1 VKIVFFGTP
10 DYAVPSLAALL
21 AEASFDVVGVVSQP
35 DRPQGRGQK
44 IVPTPVKALA
54 QEKGIPVWQPERLR
68 KDERILQ
75 ALDAL
80 KADFFVVVAYGQI
93 LSPQVLAMPAKGCI
107 NGHASLLPKYRGAAP
122 IQWCLYHGEAE
133 TGVTTMLM
141 DAGMDTGPMLL
152 KSAFP
157 LPIDWNAQ
165 QLADKLS
172 TLTAE
177 LLIKTLSTFDQITS
191 EAQDSSQSSA
201 APLIRK
207 EQYLL
212 DWQGPVHN
220 QVRAFYPYAY
230 TFHQQERLRIL
241 ETMPY
246 ASIGAAGKV
255 LEVLKGQGFVVGTD
269 TAAVLVKQV
278 QPASKN
284 PQSAWDYARSRGLVV
299 GEVLR
304 ELPLIPLREGYA

>member
-1 VKIVFFGTP
+1 MRLIFFGTP
-10 DYAVPSLAALL
+10 DYAVPSLTALL
-21 AEASFDVVGVVSQP
+21 AEPSLEVVGVVSQP

-54 QEKGIPVWQPERLR
+54 QAKGIPLWQPERLR
-68 KDERILQ
+68 KDESALQ
-75 ALDAL
+75 ALDDL

-152 KSAFP
+152 KTAFS

-172 TLTAE
+172 GFTAE
-177 LLIKTLSTFDQITS
+177 LLIQTLLQFDQIVP
-191 EAQDSSQSSA
+191 EPQDPSQSSS

-207 EQYLL
+207 EQYWL

-220 QVRAFYPYAY
+220 QVRAFYPYVY
-230 TFHQQERLRIL
+230 TFHQKERLRIL
-241 ETMPY
+241 ETMPHP
-246 ASIGAAGKV
+246 SQGDCGVV
-255 LEVLKGQGFVVGTD
+255 LEVLKNQGFIVGTG
-269 TAAVLVKQV
+269 TGAVLVLQV

-284 PQSAWDYARSRGLVV
+284 PQSAWDYARARDLVA
-299 GEVLR
+299 GEVLG
-304 ELPLIPLREGYA
+304 EK

>member
-1 VKIVFFGTP
+1 MRLIFFGTP
-10 DYAVPSLAALL
+10 DYAVPSLTALL
-21 AEASFDVVGVVSQP
+21 AEPSLEVVGVVSQP

-54 QEKGIPVWQPERLR
+54 QAKGIPLWQPERLR
-68 KDERILQ
+68 KDESALQ
-75 ALDAL
+75 ALDDL

-152 KSAFP
+152 KTAFS

-172 TLTAE
+172 VLTAE
-177 LLIKTLSTFDQITS
+177 LLIQTLLEFDHIVP
-191 EAQDSSQSSA
+191 EAQDPSQSSS

-207 EQYLL
+207 EQYWL

-220 QVRAFYPYAY
+220 QVRAFYPYVY
-230 TFHQQERLRIL
+230 TFHQKERLRIL
-241 ETMPY
+241 ETMPHP
-246 ASIGAAGKV
+246 SQGDCGVV
-255 LEVLKGQGFVVGTD
+255 LEVLKNQGFIVGTG
-269 TAAVLVKQV
+269 TGAVLVLQV

-284 PQSAWDYARSRGLVV
+284 PQSAWDYARARDLVA
-299 GEVLR
+299 GEVLG
-304 ELPLIPLREGYA
+304 EK

>member
-1 VKIVFFGTP
+1 MRLVFFGTP
-10 DYAVPSLAALL
+10 EYAVPSLAALL
-21 AEASFDVVGVVSQP
+21 AEPSFEVVSVVSQP

-44 IVPTPVKALA
+44 IVPTPVHALA

-68 KDERILQ
+68 KDESALR
-75 ALDAL
+75 ALDDL

-93 LSPQVLAMPAKGCI
+93 LSSQVLAMPTKGCI

-122 IQWCLYHGEAE
+122 IQWCLYHGETE

-152 KSAFP
+152 KSAFE
-157 LPIDWNAQ
+157 LPIDW
-165 QLADKLS
+165 KLS
-172 TLTAE
+172 GLTAE
-177 LLIKTLSTFDQITS
+177 LLIQTLKQFDQMVP
-191 EAQDSSQSSA
+191 EPQDSSQSSS

-207 EQYLL
+207 EQYWL

-220 QVRAFYPYAY
+220 QVRAFYPYVY
-230 TFHQQERLRIL
+230 TFHQKERLRIL

-246 ASIGAAGKV
+246 SAVGDSGVV
-255 LEVLKGQGFVVGTD
+255 LEVIKNQGFVVGTG
-269 TAAVLVKQV
+269 AGAVLVLQV

-284 PQSAWDYARSRGLVV
+284 PQSAWDYARARGLVR
-299 GEVLR
+299 GEVLG
-304 ELPLIPLREGYA
+304 EK

>member
-1 VKIVFFGTP
+1 MRLVFFGTP

-21 AEASFDVVGVVSQP
+21 AEPSFEVVGVVSQP

-54 QEKGIPVWQPERLR
+54 QEKGIPLWQPERLR
-68 KDERILQ
+68 KDESALQ
-75 ALDAL
+75 ALEAF

-122 IQWCLYHGEAE
+122 IQWCLYHGERE

-157 LPIDWNAQ
+157 LPVDWNAQ
-165 QLADKLS
+165 QLANKLS
-172 TLTAE
+172 VLTAE
-177 LLIKTLSTFDQITS
+177 LLIQTLLQFDQIVP
-191 EAQDSSQSSA
+191 EPQDSSQSSS

-207 EQYLL
+207 EQYEL

-220 QVRAFYPYAY
+220 QVRAFYPYVY
-230 TFHQQERLRIL
+230 TFYQKERLRIL
-241 ETMPY
+241 ETMPHP
-246 ASIGAAGKV
+246 SVGDSGVV
-255 LEVLKGQGFVVGTD
+255 LDVVKGQGFVVGTG
-269 TAAVLVKQV
+269 AGSVFVKQV
-278 QPASKN
+278 QPTSKN
-284 PQSAWDYARSRGLVV
+284 PQSAWDYARARGLVT
-299 GEVLR
+299 GEVLG
-304 ELPLIPLREGYA
+304 EK

>member
-1 VKIVFFGTP
+1 MRLVFFGTP

-21 AEASFDVVGVVSQP
+21 AEPSFEVVGVVSQP

-44 IVPTPVKALA
+44 VLPTPVKALA

-68 KDERILQ
+68 KDES
-75 ALDAL
+75 ALRALNDL

-122 IQWCLYHGEAE
+122 IQWCLYHGETE

-152 KSAFP
+152 KSAFS
-157 LPIDWNAQ
+157 LPMDWNAQ
-165 QLADKLS
+165 QLAEKLS
-172 TLTAE
+172 ALTAE
-177 LLIKTLSTFDQITS
+177 LLIQTLLQFDHIVP
-191 EAQDSSQSSA
+191 EPQDASQSSS

-207 EQYLL
+207 EQYGL

-220 QVRAFYPYAY
+220 QVRAFHPYAY
-230 TFHQQERLRIL
+230 TFHQKERLRIL
-241 ETMPY
+241 KTMPY
-246 ASIGAAGKV
+246 SSVGASGIV
-255 LEVLKGQGFVVGTD
+255 LEVIKNQGFVVGTG
-269 TAAVLVKQV
+269 AGAVLVKQV

-284 PQSAWDYARSRGLVV
+284 PQSAWDYARARGLSP
-299 GEVLR
+299 GEILG
-304 ELPLIPLREGYA
+304 ES

>member
-1 VKIVFFGTP
+1 MRLIFFGTP
-10 DYAVPSLAALL
+10 DYAVPSLTALL
-21 AEASFDVVGVVSQP
+21 AEPSLEVVGVVSQP

-54 QEKGIPVWQPERLR
+54 QAKGIPLWQPERLR
-68 KDERILQ
+68 KDESALQ
-75 ALDAL
+75 ALDDL

-152 KSAFP
+152 KTAFS

-172 TLTAE
+172 GLTAE
-177 LLIKTLSTFDQITS
+177 LLIQTLLEFDHIVP
-191 EAQDSSQSSA
+191 EAQDPSQSSS

-207 EQYLL
+207 EQYWL

-220 QVRAFYPYAY
+220 QVRAFYPYVY
-230 TFHQQERLRIL
+230 TFHQKERLRIL
-241 ETMPY
+241 ETMPHP
-246 ASIGAAGKV
+246 SRGDSGVV
-255 LEVLKGQGFVVGTD
+255 LEVLKNQGFIVGTG
-269 TAAVLVKQV
+269 TGAVLVLQV

-284 PQSAWDYARSRGLVV
+284 PQSAWDYARARDLVA
-299 GEVLR
+299 GEILG
-304 ELPLIPLREGYA
+304 EK

>member
-1 VKIVFFGTP
+1 MRLVFFGTP
-10 DYAVPSLAALL
+10 EYAVPSLAALL
-21 AEASFDVVGVVSQP
+21 AEPSFEVVGVVSQP

-44 IVPTPVKALA
+44 VLPTPVKALA

-68 KDERILQ
+68 KDESALQ
-75 ALDAL
+75 ALDDL

-93 LSPQVLAMPAKGCI
+93 LSPQVLAMPVKGCI

-122 IQWCLYHGEAE
+122 IQWCLYHGETE

-157 LPIDWNAQ
+157 LPINWNAQ

-172 TLTAE
+172 GLTAE
-177 LLIKTLSTFDQITS
+177 LLIQTLLQFDHIVP
-191 EAQDSSQSSA
+191 EPQDASQSSS

-207 EQYLL
+207 EQYGL

-220 QVRAFYPYAY
+220 QVRAFYPYVY
-230 TFHQQERLRIL
+230 TFHQKERLRIL

-246 ASIGAAGKV
+246 SSVGASGIV
-255 LEVLKGQGFVVGTD
+255 LEVIKNQGFVVGTGA
-269 TAAVLVKQV
+269 AAVLVKQV

-284 PQSAWDYARSRGLVV
+284 PQSAWDYARARGLFP
-299 GEVLR
+299 GEILG
-304 ELPLIPLREGYA
+304 ES

>member
-1 VKIVFFGTP
+1 MRLVFFGTP

-21 AEASFDVVGVVSQP
+21 AEPSFEVVGVVSQP

-44 IVPTPVKALA
+44 VLPTPVKALA

-68 KDERILQ
+68 KDESTLR
-75 ALDAL
+75 ALDDL

-122 IQWCLYHGEAE
+122 IQWCLYHGETE

-152 KSAFP
+152 KSAFS

-165 QLADKLS
+165 QLAEKLS
-172 TLTAE
+172 ALTAE
-177 LLIKTLSTFDQITS
+177 LLIQTLLQFDHIVPKP
-191 EAQDSSQSSA
+191 QDASQSSS

-207 EQYLL
+207 EQYGL

-220 QVRAFYPYAY
+220 QVRAFYPYVY
-230 TFHQQERLRIL
+230 TFHQKERLRIL

-246 ASIGAAGKV
+246 PSGGNSAEV
-255 LEVLKGQGFVVGTD
+255 LEVIKNQGFVVGTG
-269 TAAVLVKQV
+269 AGAVLVKQV

-284 PQSAWDYARSRGLVV
+284 PQSAWDYARARGLVL
-299 GEVLR
+299 GEVLD
-304 ELPLIPLREGYA
+304 I

>member
-1 VKIVFFGTP
+1 MRLVFFGTP

-21 AEASFDVVGVVSQP
+21 AEPSFEVVGVVSQP

-44 IVPTPVKALA
+44 IVPTPVHALA

-68 KDERILQ
+68 KDESALR
-75 ALDAL
+75 ALDDL
-80 KADFFVVVAYGQI
+80 KVDFFVVVAYGQI

-122 IQWCLYHGEAE
+122 IQWCLYHGETE

-152 KSAFP
+152 KSAFA
-157 LPIDWNAQ
+157 LPIDWNAK

-172 TLTAE
+172 GLTAE
-177 LLIKTLSTFDQITS
+177 LLIQTLLQFDQIVP
-191 EAQDSSQSSA
+191 EPQDSSQSSS

-212 DWQGPVHN
+212 DWQGSVHN
-220 QVRAFYPYAY
+220 QVRAFYPYVY
-230 TFHQQERLRIL
+230 TFHQKERLRIL
-241 ETMPY
+241 KTMPY
-246 ASIGAAGKV
+246 PSVGNNGVV
-255 LEVLKGQGFVVGTD
+255 LEVIKNQGFVVGTG
-269 TAAVLVKQV
+269 AGAVLVRQV

-284 PQSAWDYARSRGLVV
+284 PQSAWDYARARGLVP
-299 GEVLR
+299 GEVLGER
-304 ELPLIPLREGYA
+304 

>member
-1 VKIVFFGTP
+1 MRLVFFGTP

-21 AEASFDVVGVVSQP
+21 AEPSFEVVGVVSQP

-44 IVPTPVKALA
+44 VLPTPVHALA
-54 QEKGIPVWQPERLR
+54 QEKGIPIWQPERLR
-68 KDERILQ
+68 KDESALR
-75 ALDAL
+75 ALDDL

-122 IQWCLYHGEAE
+122 IQWCLYHGETE

-152 KSAFP
+152 KSAFS

-165 QLADKLS
+165 QLAEKLS
-172 TLTAE
+172 ALTAE
-177 LLIKTLSTFDQITS
+177 LLIQTLLQFDHIVP
-191 EAQDSSQSSA
+191 EPQDASQSSS

-207 EQYLL
+207 EQYGL

-230 TFHQQERLRIL
+230 MFHQKERLRIL

-246 ASIGAAGKV
+246 SSVGNSAEV
-255 LEVLKGQGFVVGTD
+255 LEVIKNQGFVVGTG
-269 TAAVLVKQV
+269 AGAVLVKQV

-284 PQSAWDYARSRGLVV
+284 PQSAWDYARARGLVL
-299 GEVLR
+299 GEVLD
-304 ELPLIPLREGYA
+304 I

>member
-1 VKIVFFGTP
+1 MRLVFFGTP
-10 DYAVPSLAALL
+10 EYAVPSLAALL
-21 AEASFDVVGVVSQP
+21 AEPSFEVVGVVSQP

-44 IVPTPVKALA
+44 IEPAPVHTLA

-68 KDERILQ
+68 KDESALR
-75 ALDAL
+75 ALDEL

-122 IQWCLYHGEAE
+122 IQWCLYHGETE

-172 TLTAE
+172 GLTAE
-177 LLIKTLSTFDQITS
+177 LLIQTLLQFDQIVP
-191 EAQDSSQSSA
+191 EPQDSSQSSS

-207 EQYLL
+207 EQYWL

-220 QVRAFYPYAY
+220 QVRAFYPYVY
-230 TFHQQERLRIL
+230 TLHQKERLRIL
-241 ETMPY
+241 ETRPHPSGG
-246 ASIGAAGKV
+246 ASSVV
-255 LEVLKGQGFVVGTD
+255 LEVLKNQGFVVGTG
-269 TAAVLVKQV
+269 AGAVLVQQV

-284 PQSAWDYARSRGLVV
+284 PQSAWDYARARGLLP
-299 GEVLR
+299 GEVLGER
-304 ELPLIPLREGYA
+304 EPG